1 MDQSNQV
8 IAKLPLKVDLFIRQ
22 AYYGGRTEV
31 FKPYVAKGY
40 QYDVNSSYP
49 AGMIQPMPVGRPSY
63 IEFTEG
69 MTWTSD

>member
-1 MDQSNQV
+1 MESSGQA
-8 IAKLPLKVDLFIRQ
+8 ITKLPLNIDLFIRRG
-22 AYYGGRTEV
+22 YYGGRTEV
-31 FKPYVAKGY
+31 FTPFVPKGY

-49 AGMIQPMPVGRPSY
+49 AGMIQAMPVGRPSY